1 MQVILRIS
9 VEKKNQTFPLTQ
21 YKHMINLNYL
31 DKKLKDISFRIKDT
45 AMGFG
50 GELKNIIKDSS
61 KYKID
66 SKRTKIHEILK
77 MNY

>member
-1 MQVILRIS
+1 
-9 VEKKNQTFPLTQ
+9 
-21 YKHMINLNYL
+21 MINLNYL

-50 GELKNIIKDSS
+50 GGLKNITKDSS

-66 SKRTKIHEILK
+66 NKRTKIHEILK